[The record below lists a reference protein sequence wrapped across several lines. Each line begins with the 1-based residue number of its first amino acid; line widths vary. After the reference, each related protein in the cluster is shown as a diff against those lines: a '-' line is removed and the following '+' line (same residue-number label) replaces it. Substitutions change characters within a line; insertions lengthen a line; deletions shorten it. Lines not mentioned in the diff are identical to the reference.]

1 MVVFPNAKINLGLR
15 VVSKRSDG
23 YHDIDTVFYPIPF
36 YDILETIPSNS
47 GFDFTFSGKE
57 INGDLS
63 SNLCYKAYQLIKK
76 DFPQLPQIKVHL
88 HKNIPMGAGLGGGS
102 SDGAF
107 MLKMLNEK
115 FQLGISNVLLQ
126 KYALALGSD
135 CPFFIDNQ
143 ATSAGGRG
151 EQFEKIE
158 LDLIEKTIVLVNPGL
173 HISTS
178 EAFSKIN
185 IKNNKVRCS
194 EILQQPIKEWKEKL
208 INDFEESVFPI
219 HPILNKIKEGLYAS
233 GAVYASMTGTGSSMY
248 GIFEKDIT
256 EKLFPGESLEVI
268 KIINGKAIRQMH

>member
-36 YDILETIPSNS
+36 YDILETIPSDS
-47 GFDFTFSGKE
+47 SFDFSFSGKE

-63 SNLCYKAYQLIKK
+63 SNLCYKAYQLIKN

-107 MLKMLNEK
+107 MLKMVNEK

-151 EQFEKIE
+151 ETFEKIE
-158 LDLIEKTIVLVNPGL
+158 LDLTEKTIVLVNPGL

-185 IKNNKVRCS
+185 VKNNKVRCS

-219 HPILNKIKEGLYAS
+219 HPILNKIKEGNL
-233 GAVYASMTGTGSSMY
+233 
-248 GIFEKDIT
+248 
-256 EKLFPGESLEVI
+256 
-268 KIINGKAIRQMH
+268 